1 MLYDCQ
7 LKILTSC
14 YMDKGFHFVPIDRLV
29 NAPRLAIDVSKLD
42 VHHHVGLI
50 GSGQLLQG
58 ETLTRVSGR
67 HLLNV
72 QAEDAGGGG
81 DHDDGE

>member
-1 MLYDCQ
+1 
-7 LKILTSC
+7 
-14 YMDKGFHFVPIDRLV
+14 MDKGFHFVPIDRLV
-29 NAPRLAIDVSKLD
+29 NAPRLAIDVPELD

-72 QAEDAGGGG
+72 QAEDATHG
-81 DHDDGE
+81 DHDDGEQEHGHDVSDGGHQ